1 MGFASFAY
9 PRRLEFSSRDK
20 KGDVIN
26 RIWVHMGGK
35 KNQEK
40 INLPLNLLM
49 HSEIF
54 FLEKMLCHCPS

>member
-35 KNQEK
+35 KKQEK
-40 INLPLNLLM
+40 INKKLTYHLI
-49 HSEIF
+49 S
-54 FLEKMLCHCPS
+54 